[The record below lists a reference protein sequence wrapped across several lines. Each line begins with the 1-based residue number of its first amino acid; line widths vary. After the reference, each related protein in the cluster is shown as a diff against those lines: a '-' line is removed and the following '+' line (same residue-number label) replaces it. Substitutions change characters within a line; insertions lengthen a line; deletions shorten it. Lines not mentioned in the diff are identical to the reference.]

1 MTLDI
6 LKLYTL
12 CGLIGFAAC
21 IGIAEARFLMS
32 YHHSPISLIGEYDPG
47 RRPDLPVPAGVNPT
61 FALKGGEND

>member
-6 LKLYTL
+6 IKLYTL

-32 YHHSPISLIGEYDPG
+32 YHHEVHYED
-47 RRPDLPVPAGVNPT
+47 
-61 FALKGGEND
+61 